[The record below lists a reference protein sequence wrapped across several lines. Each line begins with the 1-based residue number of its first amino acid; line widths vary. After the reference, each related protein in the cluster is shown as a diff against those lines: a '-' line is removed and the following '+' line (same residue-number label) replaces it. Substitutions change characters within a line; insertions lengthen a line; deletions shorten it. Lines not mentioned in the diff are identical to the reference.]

1 VIRAP
6 IDGVVTNRQVQ
17 VGQRIAAGSAVM
29 TIVPLNSVYVEANF
43 KEGQLKRVM
52 PGQEVELISDLY
64 GDEVVYHGK
73 VAGFAGG
80 TGSAFALIPAQN
92 ATGNW
97 IKVVQRL
104 PVRITLHPRELAR
117 HPLRVGL
124 SMEVKIDVSGD
135 K

>member
-1 VIRAP
+1 
-6 IDGVVTNRQVQ
+6 
-17 VGQRIAAGSAVM
+17 
-29 TIVPLNSVYVEANF
+29 
-43 KEGQLKRVM
+43 
-52 PGQEVELISDLY
+52 
-64 GDEVVYHGK
+64 VVYHGR

-104 PVRITLHPRELAR
+104 PVRITLDPRELVA

-124 SMEVKIDVSGD
+124 SMDAEVDVSD
-135 K
+135 AN